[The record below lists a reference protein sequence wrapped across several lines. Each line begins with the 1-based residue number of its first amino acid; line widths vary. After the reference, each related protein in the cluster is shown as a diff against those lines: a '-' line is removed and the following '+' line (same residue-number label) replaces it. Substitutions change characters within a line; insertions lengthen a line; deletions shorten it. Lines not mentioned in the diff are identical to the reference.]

1 MSYRPLPDVAQSAD
15 ELRQLLRQERDPTPK
30 ARLHLLLLIQDG
42 QVTSQAEAAEH
53 LARHLGHHQRLAPT
67 LSRRRP

>member
-1 MSYRPLPDVAQSAD
+1 MSYRPLPDMAESAD
-15 ELRQLLRQERDPTPK
+15 ELRQLLRQERDPTRK
-30 ARLHLLLLIQDG
+30 ARPLLLIQDG